1 MWTQAVALGLL
12 LGFVASP
19 VFGEI
24 YMYRDK
30 RGVLHF
36 SNAPTQPDY
45 RYHRSEV
52 APPAQGWQRASF
64 NSIGGKRREAYDPII
79 RDAAERHGIEEAL
92 VKAVIRVESDFR
104 PDAVSPKGARGLMQ
118 LMPATARM
126 RNVWSVFEPSQNIE
140 GGVKHLRYLLDRY
153 SGNLRLA
160 LAAYNAGE
168 GAVDRNGGVPPYRE
182 TWDYL
187 TRVLGFREASLR
199 QQ

>member
-1 MWTQAVALGLL
+1 MWKQLIAGALL
-12 LGFVASP
+12 LGFAAAP

-24 YMYRDK
+24 YMYRDR

-36 SNAPTQPDY
+36 SNAPTDPDY
-45 RYHRSEV
+45 RYHLSE
-52 APPAQGWQRASF
+52 ASASGQGWQNGSF
-64 NSIGGKRREAYDPII
+64 NSIGGQRRRAYDPII
-79 RDAAERHGIEEAL
+79 REAAERHGIEEAL

-126 RNVWSVFEPSQNIE
+126 RNVWHVFEPRQNIE

-182 TWDYL
+182 TSDYL
-187 TRVLGFREASLR
+187 TRVLGFRESYLR